1 MTDILAMEFIPWKK
15 KKKMTTLFRPIG
27 QKELQ
32 LIIENGYTGFPPRLV
47 WQPIFY
53 PVMNVE
59 YAREICQKWNIHD
72 ENSNFSGFVTAFD
85 VDSDYL
91 SQFEIQNVGG
101 TQHNELWIPSEEL
114 SNFNAHIIGKIRVIE
129 AYYGEKFV
137 GEKLIN

>member
-1 MTDILAMEFIPWKK
+1 
-15 KKKMTTLFRPIG
+15 MTTLYRPIG
-27 QKELQ
+27 QKELH
-32 LIIENGYTGFPPRLV
+32 LIEDLDYSGFPPRLS

-53 PVMNVE
+53 PVMNID
-59 YAREICQKWNIHD
+59 YAREICTMWNIHD

-85 VDSDYL
+85 VDSAYL

-114 SNFNAHIIGKIRVIE
+114 ANFNTHIIGKIRVIE

-137 GEKLIN
+137 GEKLIF